1 MKATIFVEEAELA
14 ATTHP
19 DVRER
24 LSKSLDFLPG
34 QVRLMEGTIIEIII
48 SEAQNEVRNS
58 QRWGF
63 DIMPYRVVM
72 KTGFQTPDSQR
83 LSVEDAFND
92 RITDFI
98 ELELAVHPS
107 L

>member
-1 MKATIFVEEAELA
+1 
-14 ATTHP
+14 
-19 DVRER
+19 
-24 LSKSLDFLPG
+24 
-34 QVRLMEGTIIEIII
+34 
-48 SEAQNEVRNS
+48 
-58 QRWGF
+58 
-63 DIMPYRVVM
+63 MPYRVVM